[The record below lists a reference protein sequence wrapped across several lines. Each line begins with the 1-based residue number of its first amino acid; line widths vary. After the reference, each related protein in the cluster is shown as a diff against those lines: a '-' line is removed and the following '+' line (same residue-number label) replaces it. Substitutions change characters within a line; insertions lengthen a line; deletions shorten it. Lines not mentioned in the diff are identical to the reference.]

1 MNAATGTANPVE
13 LLLLGHPR
21 DRRCGVDGRVGAV
34 TYGDLLGA
42 VTDRAGR
49 LRAAGVRP
57 GCRAVVVSDDC
68 VAAITAVLALWWHGC
83 VPVVLH
89 PLLRPAEVAFVARDS
104 EAEFAELNVAPEH
117 AAAVRNEL
125 GAIDAERRAAGRPG
139 LCTALG
145 PAHAVGPAP
154 PPARFGATDELLVQY
169 TSGST
174 GRPRG
179 VRHCLRAVHAILR
192 GVGSLLDLTPDDV
205 VLSTAKLSFGYGFGN
220 SLLYPYAVGAS
231 SVLLEGQAD
240 AYGVAAALDAHRPTV
255 LFSVPRLYAG
265 LLQLAAKGKAVET
278 GSLRLAVTTGEH
290 LPAGLGA
297 RITEAFGVPLING
310 FGATEVLHTVVAA
323 AVGRGGAAGPGSIGF
338 PVPGVTAT
346 VRDDAGRTVEDGTPG
361 RLHLITESAALGY
374 LDRPDDTAR
383 AFADG
388 GVYTGDIAYRAA
400 GGDLCHVGRADDML
414 LLGGYRIAPAEI
426 ERVVRAAPE
435 AADCAV
441 VGTTDRTG
449 LEQATVYV
457 VARDPARPD
466 EARKAVRSALRA
478 GLAPYKRPSR
488 IEVIDE
494 LPVTANGKL
503 ARFRLRPGPGG
514 PVGSPESGG
523 PVGSPGGGGPF
534 GSPEGGGPVSSPEGG
549 GPVSSPE
556 GGA

>member
-1 MNAATGTANPVE
+1 MNPATGTANPAE
-13 LLLLGHPR
+13 LLLAHPR
-21 DRRCGVDGRVGAV
+21 DRRCGVDRRVGEV
-34 TYGDLLGA
+34 TYGDLRRA
-42 VTDRAGR
+42 VKEYAGG

-89 PLLRPAEVAFVARDS
+89 PMLRPAEVAFIVRDS
-104 EAEFAELNVAPEH
+104 EAEFAELNVDPEH
-117 AAAVRNEL
+117 AAALQGDL
-125 GAIDAERRAAGRPG
+125 GAIDAERRAAGRAG
-139 LCTALG
+139 LLTALG
-145 PAHAVGPAP
+145 PVRASGPTP
-154 PPARFGATDELLVQY
+154 PPAGFRATDELLVQY

-220 SLLYPYAVGAS
+220 SLLYPYAAGAS
-231 SVLLEGQAD
+231 SVLLEGPAD
-240 AYGVAAALDAHRPTV
+240 PYGVAAALDAYRPTV

-265 LLQLAAKGKAVET
+265 LLEVAEQGKAVET
-278 GSLRLAVTTGEH
+278 GSLRLAVATGEH
-290 LPAGLGA
+290 LPAGLAA
-297 RITEAFGVPLING
+297 RITEAFDVPLING

-323 AVGRGGAAGPGSIGF
+323 AVGRGRAAGPGSIGF

-346 VRDDAGRTVEDGTPG
+346 VRDDAGRAVGDGTPG
-361 RLHLITESAALGY
+361 RLHLTTESAALGY
-374 LDRPDDTAR
+374 LNRPEDTAR

-400 GGDLCHVGRADDML
+400 GGELCHVGRADDML
-414 LLGGYRIAPAEI
+414 LLGGYKIAPAEI
-426 ERVVRAAPE
+426 ERVVRAAPQ

-441 VGTTDRTG
+441 VGSTDRTG

-457 VARDPARPD
+457 VPRDPAYPD

-488 IEVIDE
+488 IEIIDE

-503 ARFRLRPGPGG
+503 ARFRLRPRPDG
-514 PVGSPESGG
+514 PVGSPE
-523 PVGSPGGGGPF
+523 GST
-534 GSPEGGGPVSSPEGG
+534 
-549 GPVSSPE
+549 
-556 GGA
+556 